1 MYVVNLHYT
10 RPLAEIEPWIEAHRA
25 FLDRHYAS
33 GDFLASGP
41 KVPRTGGVILVR
53 GVSRVQLDELI
64 AADPFYQAGLA
75 QYEVIEFTPVKHCP
89 ELANVLG

>member
-10 RPLAEIEPWIEAHRA
+10 RPLAEVEQWIEPHRA

-53 GVSRVQLDELI
+53 GVSRQRLDEII
-64 AADPFYQAGLA
+64 AEDPFYQAGVA
-75 QYEVIEFTPVKHCP
+75 QYEVVEFTAVKHRP
-89 ELANVLG
+89 ELVALL